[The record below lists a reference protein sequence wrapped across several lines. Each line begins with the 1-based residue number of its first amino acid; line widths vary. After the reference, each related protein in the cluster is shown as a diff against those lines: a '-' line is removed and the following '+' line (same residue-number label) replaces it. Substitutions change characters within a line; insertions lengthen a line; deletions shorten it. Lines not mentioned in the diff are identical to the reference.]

1 MTNGCCPN
9 LSCLA
14 AVLGIVSLSLLS
26 ACRSPGSPGA
36 GAAHE
41 PGAVADTAAPAGTRV
56 FTVKGVVREIRPGGR
71 EVVIRHETI
80 PGYMAAM
87 TMPFTVK
94 DPAELAEVGP
104 GDTVQFRLTVTE
116 EDGWIDQIRI
126 LSRGEP
132 EDPRPVVPEVRVV
145 RQVEELEVGD
155 ALPDYPFVTESRR
168 RIRLSEFR
176 GRALGLTFIYT
187 RCPYPTFCPRQTRQ
201 FVEAAERLKARLP
214 GAPPRWHLLAI
225 SFDPAHDT
233 PTVLRRYARQYGAD
247 LERLNFC
254 TGEVIDLDA
263 ITEQFGMIVAR
274 DGEGF
279 SHNVRTVVVGAD
291 GRIRRIFIGNE
302 WTVDEFV
309 AEMVK
314 AAGVE

>member
-1 MTNGCCPN
+1 MNHFTTN
-9 LSCLA
+9 LL
-14 AVLGIVSLSLLS
+14 VLSLFTLLT
-26 ACRSPGSPGA
+26 ACSRLEPTNRTVVPSPA
-36 GAAHE
+36 LQHQAA
-41 PGAVADTAAPAGTRV
+41 TPAGPQI
-56 FTVKGVVREIRPGGR
+56 FTVKGVVREIRPGNR

-94 DPAELAEVGP
+94 DPGELAGVGP
-104 GDTVQFRLTVTE
+104 GDTVQFRLNVTE
-116 EDGWIDQIRI
+116 TDGWIDQIRV
-126 LSRGEP
+126 LERGEP

-145 RQVEELEVGD
+145 RQVEELAEGD
-155 ALPDYPFVTESRR
+155 ALPDYPLVTESRR
-168 RIRLSEFR
+168 RIRLNEFR
-176 GRALGLTFIYT
+176 GRVLGLTFIYT

-201 FVEAAERLKARLP
+201 FVEATERLKERLP
-214 GAPPRWHLLAI
+214 GTPARWHLLAI

-233 PTVLRRYARQYGAD
+233 PAVLRRYARQYGAD
-247 LERLNFC
+247 PERLNFC

-291 GRIRRIFIGNE
+291 GRIRRIFIGND

-314 AAGVE
+314 AAGAD

>member
-1 MTNGCCPN
+1 MSP
-9 LSCLA
+9 LLA
-14 AVLGIVSLSLLS
+14 ALGAVGLFLSLT
-26 ACRSPGSPGA
+26 ACRSGATPGTGVAGGA
-36 GAAHE
+36 GA
-41 PGAVADTAAPAGTRV
+41 VAETTTPAGVKV
-56 FTVKGVVREIRPGGR
+56 FMVRGVVREIRPGGR

-94 DPAELAEVGP
+94 DPEELAEVGP

-116 EDGWIDQIRI
+116 EDGWIDQVRV
-126 LSRGEP
+126 LQRAEP

-145 RQVEELEVGD
+145 RQVDELEVGD
-155 ALPDYPFVTESRR
+155 ELPDYPLVTESRR
-168 RIRLSEFR
+168 RIRLNEFR

-214 GAPPRWHLLAI
+214 GPPARWHLLAI

-233 PTVLRRYARQYGAD
+233 PAVLRRYARQYGAD

-302 WTVDEFV
+302 WTVDDFV
-309 AEMVK
+309 AEMLK
-314 AAGVE
+314 AAGAE

>member
-1 MTNGCCPN
+1 MANGSR
-9 LSCLA
+9 LILKCLA
-14 AVLGIVSLSLLS
+14 AVLGIVSLLPFLT
-26 ACRSPGSPGA
+26 ACRSTGTPGA
-36 GAAHE
+36 GADHG
-41 PGAVADTAAPAGTRV
+41 PGAAAAPAGTRV

-116 EDGWIDQIRI
+116 EDGWIDQIRV

-145 RQVEELEVGD
+145 RQVEELAVGD
-155 ALPDYPFVTESRR
+155 ELPDYPFVTESRR

-214 GAPPRWHLLAI
+214 GAPARWHLLAI

-233 PTVLRRYARQYGAD
+233 PAVLRRYARQYGAD

-309 AEMVK
+309 TEMVR
-314 AAGVE
+314 AAGAE